1 MSQNRIVA
9 SFRRSGGGAPRA
21 APQPGQNANAS
32 GLSRPQEEQIATV
45 EA

>member
-9 SFRRSGGGAPRA
+9 SFRRSGGAAPND
-21 APQPGQNANAS
+21 APQPGQNANPS
-32 GLSRPQEEQIATV
+32 GLSRPQEEQIATN